1 MASNFMKDG
10 RQQKMTEDMAVHPP
24 FAFPRKFGQV
34 RILLATKLSNYHPN
48 VRLAEHQQ
56 DGLP

>member
-1 MASNFMKDG
+1 MENVFMKDG
-10 RQQKMTEDMAVHPP
+10 RQQKMMGDLAVHPP
-24 FAFPRKFGQV
+24 CVFLRKLERVQ
-34 RILLATKLSNYHPN
+34 ILLATKLSNYYPN